1 MASPEAALEVPD
13 HVVEYLSEQR
23 TMTLATASPAG
34 VPHASTFLYVNDGPT
49 LYFWSKPN
57 TTTARHVE
65 QNPVVSFAIDE
76 YTEDLRQTKGVQ
88 GAGECRVLLSG
99 EEIARVA
106 DLFGQRFPDLSPG
119 NTMSISFFRIA
130 PTDLQFIDNS
140 QSEPEKREGVFG
152 AEFHKERAYS
162 VFSDLPVLV
171 ADSVSVS
178 LQTTR
183 ADAGEVIVRE
193 GGPADKYFVV
203 VEGEVEVVRDAEGQS
218 ETLDTFGP
226 GHFFGE
232 VTIMRDLPRAATVRA
247 TKPTTLLSMDRDT
260 FRALVAQSLGTTEDF
275 DRVIQERLGRPGS

>member
-1 MASPEAALEVPD
+1 MASPEAAIEVPD
-13 HVVEYLSEQR
+13 HVVDYLSEQR
-23 TMTLATASPAG
+23 TVTLATASPAG
-34 VPHASTFLYVNDGPT
+34 VPHASTFLYVNDGPM

-57 TTTARHVE
+57 TTTARHIE
-65 QNPVVSFAIDE
+65 QNPIVSFAIDE

-140 QSEPEKREGVFG
+140 ESGAETRGGAFG
-152 AEFHKERAYS
+152 AEFHKERS
-162 VFSDLPVLV
+162 FSILTDLPVLV

-178 LQTTR
+178 LQTLH

-193 GGPADKYFVV
+193 GGPADKYLIV
-203 VEGEVEVVRDAEGQS
+203 VEGEVEISRAGGQA
-218 ETLDTFGP
+218 ETLGP
-226 GHFFGE
+226 GEFFGE
-232 VTIMRDLPRAATVRA
+232 VAIMHDMPRAATVRA
-247 TKPTTLLSMDRDT
+247 TKPTTLLAMDRDT
-260 FRALVAQSLGTTEDF
+260 FRALVAKSLGTTEDF
-275 DRVIQERLGRPGS
+275 DRVIQERLGQPGS